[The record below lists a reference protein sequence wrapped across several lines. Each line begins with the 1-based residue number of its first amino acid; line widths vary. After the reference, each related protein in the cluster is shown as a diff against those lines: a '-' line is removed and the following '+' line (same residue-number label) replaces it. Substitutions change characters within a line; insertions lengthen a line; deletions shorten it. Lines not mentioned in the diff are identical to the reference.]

1 MSSFRALLDSFLTN
15 DQFRTVFIL
24 LAADF
29 VFGVAAAV
37 KTRSFVVK
45 RLADIGKDEFL
56 GKVAPWAA
64 LWTFGVITQGTSI
77 AGVGFATIAT
87 GYFALVTASEVGSL
101 FDSFQDL
108 GLPIPPVLSK
118 VGIGRDF
125 SGTPTNDLGDQ
136 PPAAAAK

>member
-1 MSSFRALLDSFLTN
+1 MTSFRALLDSFLTN

-29 VFGVAAAV
+29 VFGVGAAV

-45 RLADIGKDEFL
+45 RLADIGTDEG
-56 GKVAPWAA
+56 GKVLSWAA
-64 LWTFGVITQGTSI
+64 LWTFGALTSGTAI

-108 GLPIPPVLSK
+108 GLPIPPALAK

-136 PPAAAAK
+136 PPAAPAK